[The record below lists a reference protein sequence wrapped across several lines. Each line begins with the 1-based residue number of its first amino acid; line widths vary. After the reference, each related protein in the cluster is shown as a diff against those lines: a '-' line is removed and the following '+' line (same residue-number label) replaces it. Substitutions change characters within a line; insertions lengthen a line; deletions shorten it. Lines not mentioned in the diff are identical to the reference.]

1 MIPNPQVAPSIA
13 SRGTVFFGLV
23 CLFAGCVGGGDAPAD
38 PEVWKSEL
46 MAADRAFAAETAER
60 GLDGWMA
67 YMAESATMF
76 SGPQPVRGFTSVR
89 EYMLPALES
98 ENFSLAW
105 DPTEAEVSPDGN
117 LGYTFGRYERTVTL
131 EGGEEQSVTGNY
143 VTIWRRQEDSR
154 WKVVFDMGDED
165 R

>member
-1 MIPNPQVAPSIA
+1 M
-13 SRGTVFFGLV
+13 VFFGFA
-23 CLFAGCVGGGDAPAD
+23 CLLAGCVGGGDTPPD
-38 PEVWKSEL
+38 PEVWKLEL
-46 MAADRAFAAETAER
+46 MAADRAFAHETAER

-76 SGPQPVRGFTSVR
+76 SGPRVVRGFTSVR

-105 DPTEAEVSPDGN
+105 NPAEAEVSPDGN
-117 LGYTFGRYERTVTL
+117 LGYTFGRYERKVTL

-143 VTIWRRQEDSR
+143 VTIWRRQADSR
-154 WKVVFDMGDED
+154 WKVVVDMGDED
-165 R
+165 G